1 MLAISLTGGP
11 KRPSMIITLALII
24 AVVMLLGGCETK
36 QYRSVPFCDLVAP
49 PNPERYV
56 DASPDEQTIMM
67 TDVYIAQIKATSECN
82 DNIKLVND
90 SNKTK

>member
-11 KRPSMIITLALII
+11 KRPSMIITLVFIV

-36 QYRSVPFCDLVAP
+36 QYRSVPICDLVAP
-49 PNPERYV
+49 PNPVRYV
-56 DASPDEQTIMM
+56 DATPDEQTIMV
-67 TDVYIAQIKATSECN
+67 TDAYIAQIKATSECN
-82 DNIKLVND
+82 DNIELVNA